1 MKKILEKIRNMK
13 DSYKILLFR
22 WWFSAAVCF
31 FIAMGLQFGNQ
42 GSTFELVFGLGLGI
56 GVANLLLFNSIISSV
71 FDIERR
77 GKIANKKMSERS
89 IIEGVWYMLSE
100 ILKSMIAVYIVSWI
114 YQGINVLINLI
125 GNYPDD
131 HIGFALEPIC
141 FGIFF
146 TIVYQLL
153 GYIWDL
159 LVILASKI
167 FKKGKDRENEQ
178 NI

>member
-1 MKKILEKIRNMK
+1 
-13 DSYKILLFR
+13 
-22 WWFSAAVCF
+22 
-31 FIAMGLQFGNQ
+31 
-42 GSTFELVFGLGLGI
+42 
-56 GVANLLLFNSIISSV
+56 
-71 FDIERR
+71 
-77 GKIANKKMSERS
+77 MSERS

-167 FKKGKDRENEQ
+167 FKKARIGKMNKIFNPKIRDNKVLYQLLNQADSYLKCQLPKYIQMALQRIWGWQ
-178 NI
+178 YVI